1 MVKKGLKALAIL
13 VVLWVVGSLGYIVW
27 IGAWGI
33 LFPSHAHETTPPP
46 IPIEVQSPAIL
57 LFTKTNSFRH
67 REGIKAGVR
76 VVEIMAESIEW
87 AVFHT
92 ENGAVFNAED
102 LARFD
107 VVMSLNTS
115 GDILSDTQQVAFQN
129 WLRAGGGWVG
139 VHSAGDG
146 SHKDWP
152 WYVENLIGADFT
164 AHILGPQF
172 QTAEVINERPQH
184 PVMRFSPD
192 QWPHEEEW
200 YSWEESPRGKGFT
213 ILARVDEDSYSP
225 VQKAFGREVDLRMGD
240 HPVVWARCVGRGRAV
255 YSAMGH
261 GAAAFASA
269 VYQQLLGAAM
279 VWAMDETACT
289 GRARLEMQGY

>member
-1 MVKKGLKALAIL
+1 MVKKVSKLLGIL
-13 VVLWVVGSLGYIVW
+13 VLLWILGSLAYIAW

-33 LFPSHAHETTPPP
+33 LFPSHAHETTPPQ
-46 IPIEVQSPAIL
+46 IPAELQAPAIL
-57 LFTKTNSFRH
+57 LFSKTNSFRH

-76 VVEIMAESIEW
+76 LVETMAKSIEW
-87 AVFHT
+87 SVFHT
-92 ENGAVFNAED
+92 ENGAVFNADD
-102 LARFD
+102 LARFG

-115 GDILSDTQQVAFQN
+115 GDILSDAQQVAFQE
-129 WLRAGGGWVG
+129 WLQAGGGWVG

-152 WYVENLIGADFT
+152 WYVENLIGADFS

-172 QTAEVINERPQH
+172 QTAKVINELPQH
-184 PVMRFSPD
+184 PVMRLSPQ
-192 QWPHEEEW
+192 QWSHEEEW

-213 ILARVDEDSYSP
+213 ILARIDEDSYSP

-261 GAAAFASA
+261 NAAAFASA
-269 VYQQLLGAAM
+269 EYQQLLGAAM

-289 GRARLEMQGY
+289 NSKR

>member
-1 MVKKGLKALAIL
+1 
-13 VVLWVVGSLGYIVW
+13 VGSLGYIVW

-33 LFPSHAHETTPPP
+33 IFPSHAHETTPPP
-46 IPIEVQSPAIL
+46 IPAGVQTSAIL

-76 VVEIMAESIEW
+76 TVKTMAEGIEW
-87 AVFHT
+87 DVFHT
-92 ENGAVFNAED
+92 ENSAVFNADD
-102 LARFD
+102 LARFG

-115 GDILSDTQQVAFQN
+115 GDILSEAQQLAFQQ
-129 WLRAGGGWVG
+129 WLQAGGGWIG

-152 WYVENLIGADFT
+152 WYVENLIGANFT

-172 QTAEVINERPQH
+172 QAADVINEMPQH
-184 PVMRFSPD
+184 PVMRLSPRR
-192 QWPHEEEW
+192 WSHEEEW

-213 ILARVDEDSYSP
+213 ILARIDEDSYSP
-225 VQKAFGREVDLRMGD
+225 VRKAFGREVDLRMGD

-269 VYQQLLGAAM
+269 EYQQLLGAAM
-279 VWAMDETACT
+279 VWAMDETACS
-289 GRARLEMQGY
+289 E

>member
-1 MVKKGLKALAIL
+1 
-13 VVLWVVGSLGYIVW
+13 
-27 IGAWGI
+27 
-33 LFPSHAHETTPPP
+33 
-46 IPIEVQSPAIL
+46 L

-67 REGIKAGVR
+67 REGIEAGVR
-76 VVEIMAESIEW
+76 VVEILAKSNEW
-87 AVFHT
+87 SVFHT
-92 ENGAVFNAED
+92 ENSAVFNTDD

-115 GDILSDTQQVAFQN
+115 GDILSDAQQLVFQQ
-129 WLRAGGGWVG
+129 WLQAGGGWVG

-152 WYVENLIGADFT
+152 WYVGNLIGADFT

-172 QTAEVINERPQH
+172 QTAEVINEMPQH
-184 PVMRFSPD
+184 PVMRLSP
-192 QWPHEEEW
+192 QRWLHEEEW

-213 ILARVDEDSYSP
+213 ILARIDENSYSP

-261 GAAAFASA
+261 GAAAYASA
-269 VYQQLLGAAM
+269 EYQQLLGAAM
-279 VWAMDETACT
+279 AWAWDETACT
-289 GRARLEMQGY
+289 RRGRLEMRQQRKER

>member
-1 MVKKGLKALAIL
+1 MIKKSLIALGIL
-13 VVLWVVGSLGYIVW
+13 VVLSLAGSIATLVW
-27 IGAWGI
+27 IGAWGFF
-33 LFPSHAHETTPPP
+33 FPSHAHETTPPP
-46 IPIEVQSPAIL
+46 IPAGVRSPAIL

-76 VVEIMAESIEW
+76 TVETMAEGIGW
-87 AVFHT
+87 GVFHT
-92 ENGAVFNAED
+92 ENSAVFNAED
-102 LARFD
+102 LSRFS

-115 GDILSDTQQVAFQN
+115 GDILSDAQQLVFQN
-129 WLRAGGGWVG
+129 WLRAGGGWIG

-172 QTAEVINERPQH
+172 QTAKVINERPQH
-184 PVMRFSPD
+184 PVMRLLPD
-192 QWPHEEEW
+192 QWAHEEEW

-213 ILARVDEDSYSP
+213 ILARIDEDSYSP

-269 VYQQLLGAAM
+269 EYQQLLGAAM
-279 VWAMDETACT
+279 VWAMDETAC
-289 GRARLEMQGY
+289 AD